1 VAIGKLIIYFLKVGR
16 KVGGKMM
23 SKIERFFDKI
33 FENRMFKVLSVYVL
47 GILIFYLASSTVNR
61 IISKY
66 FTIDEKLI
74 LQIPKFVFLV
84 LFTTTVIYILYKTA
98 LKRYQPSIF
107 LIHSLVASSL
117 IYVMLKWVID
127 KDGWGFILFSS
138 KLLYVDLLGVL
149 LFLSII
155 LIIKN
160 LLSTKEFEKRP
171 NPFIS
176 DDPIL
181 LKGDDKLNYHK
192 RASKI
197 VEYLERSNFKNSFT
211 IGIVG
216 PWGNGKSSL
225 ISLIEEKLEEK
236 RIEHTIHLKFLPYLN
251 HSETDIISEFFKQ
264 LSTEINKY
272 SGRLSNQFLKY
283 SDKLLK
289 LYKDKSISEFFKP
302 NSSLFSDSSS
312 YDTYKKI
319 NDTLNRLDKKYI
331 VFIDDLDRLS
341 NNEVLQ
347 VLKLVRNTANFKNFI
362 FLIALDK
369 DYVLESLLVKNDIA
383 DHTFVDK
390 FFQLE
395 VYLPEIEKSQLK
407 TDFIG
412 LLKKTDLGFEAEFVR
427 NVETCIYREDN
438 LFDDYISN
446 YRGVKRL
453 VNQLVFDFKTLPDE
467 LDTNDFLN
475 FTYLKMTFPY
485 AIKFLNN
492 NWSTI
497 IPYNP
502 ETNLCE
508 LVETEKDSDKGDTL
522 KAMRRYRVFYLNQK
536 LNIDFGKYEISKD
549 INKEIKVDES
559 NNLTKQQNILLVKTL
574 IVLFG
579 KENFAGSHTSIKFE
593 NNLRKLLQQKIQEKD
608 LSEIKFKSIFNF
620 DNDFENLN
628 KLLNEGHTNSILN
641 RLAYFNTID
650 KDEALKTIII
660 LLYIFDDAE
669 SYATHSTSVWNI
681 LSEFIGRQLKLK
693 IGNND
698 FWTDNDKPS
707 IWKYIIQEFID
718 KDNFKLESKIKFL
731 ALISESRIR
740 LDFSDWGTT
749 EDDLKELSI
758 SLYKNLLDDKQNNL
772 WSIYDYSF
780 YHAYHDVR
788 KFHTADTV
796 NPITIEFWSQ
806 NDITLL
812 CAQMTQNDAWTTKML
827 KTSDYAAQLFGSKQ
841 KYKDFIIANLPN
853 PITPELKEYT
863 EFLELESYTLFNQHI
878 RFEFSNFN
886 FIKQKLQKVI
896 EFNNLKADEFE
907 NIVEV
912 VLKSTTQKLWD
923 TTHTNMSKDVITG
936 YVDARKYNVNDS
948 YYTFVRIETGTF
960 HKAIPELFQHYNNI
974 LKGSNI
980 ETKIE
985 LDKKSIS
992 IKNTDESIKI
1002 ISIQPASYN
1011 SKIKST
1017 SK

>member
-1 VAIGKLIIYFLKVGR
+1 MGR
-16 KVGGKMM
+16 KMTTKME
-23 SKIERFFDKI
+23 SFFDKI
-33 FENRMFKVLSVYVL
+33 FENRMFKFSSVYVL
-47 GILIFYLASSTVNR
+47 GILMFYLASSKVNR

-74 LQIPKFVFLV
+74 LQIPKFIFVV
-84 LFTTTVIYILYKTA
+84 LFTVAVMYILYKIA
-98 LKRYQPSIF
+98 LKKYQPSIF
-107 LIHSLVASSL
+107 LIHSFVVSSL
-117 IYVMLKWVID
+117 IYVVLKWGID
-127 KDGWGFILFSS
+127 KDGWDFILFSS
-138 KLLYVDLLGVL
+138 KLLYVDFLGVL
-149 LFLSII
+149 LILAII
-155 LIIKN
+155 LTVIN
-160 LLSTKEFEKRP
+160 LLSKKEFERKP

-176 DDPIL
+176 DDPVL

-192 RASKI
+192 RAAKI

-225 ISLIEEKLEEK
+225 ISLIEEKLDEK
-236 RIEHTIHLKFLPYLN
+236 NNEHTIHLKFLPYLN

-272 SGRLSNQFLKY
+272 SGRLSNQFLSY

-289 LYKDKSISEFFKP
+289 LYKNKSISEFFKP
-302 NSSLFSDSSS
+302 NSNLFSDSSS

-319 NDTLNRLDKKYI
+319 NDTLNLLNKKYI

-341 NNEVLQ
+341 NSEVLQ

-407 TDFIG
+407 ADFID
-412 LLKKTDLGFEAEFVR
+412 LLKQTDLGFEAEFVR

-453 VNQLVFDFKTLPDE
+453 VNQLVFDFKSLPDE

-497 IPYNP
+497 IPYNS

-508 LVETEKDSDKGDTL
+508 LVETENDSDKGDIL
-522 KAMRRYRVFYLNQK
+522 NAMRRYRVFHLNQK
-536 LNIDFGKYEISKD
+536 LNIDFSKYEISKD

-559 NNLTKQQNILLVKTL
+559 NNLTKRQNILFIKTL

-579 KENFAGSHTSIKFE
+579 KENIADSHTSIKFE

-608 LSEIKFKSIFNF
+608 LSEVKFKSIFNF
-620 DNDFENLN
+620 ENDFENLN

-650 KDEALKTIII
+650 KDEALKAIII
-660 LLYIFDDAE
+660 LLYIFNDAE

-698 FWTDNDKPS
+698 FWTDKDKPS
-707 IWKYIIQEFID
+707 IWKYIIQEFIN

-731 ALISESRIR
+731 ELISESRIR
-740 LDFSDWGTT
+740 LGFSDWGTT
-749 EDDLKELSI
+749 EDDLKDLSL
-758 SLYKNLLDDKQNNL
+758 SLYKKLLDDKQNNL
-772 WSIYDYSF
+772 WDIHDYSF

-788 KFHTADTV
+788 KFHTADKI
-796 NPITIEFWSQ
+796 NPITIDFWSQ

-827 KTSDYAAQLFGSKQ
+827 KTSDYATQLFGSKQ

-863 EFLELESYTLFNQHI
+863 EFLELESYTLFDAHI
-878 RFEFSNFN
+878 RYEFSDFK

-896 EFNNLKADEFE
+896 DFNNMKGDEFD
-907 NIVEV
+907 NIVEI

-923 TTHTNMSKDVITG
+923 ITDRNISKSKVTG
-936 YVDARKYNVNDS
+936 FVYVRKYES
-948 YYTFVRIETGTF
+948 TGSFYTFVRLESATF
-960 HKAIPELFQHYNNI
+960 HKSIPELFHLYKNI
-974 LKGSNI
+974 LKGSSNI

-985 LDKKSIS
+985 LDKKTITVE
-992 IKNTDESIKI
+992 NTDESIKI
-1002 ISIQPASYN
+1002 ISIQPISYD
-1011 SKIKST
+1011 SKI
-1017 SK
+1017 

>member
-1 VAIGKLIIYFLKVGR
+1 MTI
-16 KVGGKMM
+16 
-23 SKIERFFDKI
+23 KIERFFDKI
-33 FENRMFKVLSVYVL
+33 FENRMFKVSSVYVL
-47 GILIFYLASSTVNR
+47 GILMFYLASSTVNR

-74 LQIPKFVFLV
+74 LQIPKFIFVV
-84 LFTTTVIYILYKTA
+84 LFTVAVMYILYKIA
-98 LKRYQPSIF
+98 LKKYQPSIF
-107 LIHSLVASSL
+107 LIHSLVVSSL
-117 IYVMLKWVID
+117 IYVVLKWGID
-127 KDGWGFILFSS
+127 KDGWDFILFSS
-138 KLLYVDLLGVL
+138 KLFYVDFLGVL
-149 LFLSII
+149 LVLAVI
-155 LIIKN
+155 LTVIN
-160 LLSTKEFEKRP
+160 LLSKKEFERKP

-176 DDPIL
+176 DDPVL

-192 RASKI
+192 RAAKI

-236 RIEHTIHLKFLPYLN
+236 NNEHTIHLKFLPYLN

-272 SGRLSNQFLKY
+272 SGRLSNQFLSY

-289 LYKDKSISEFFKP
+289 LYKNKSISEFFKP
-302 NSSLFSDSSS
+302 NSSIFSDSSS

-319 NDTLNRLDKKYI
+319 NDTLNLLDKKYI

-341 NNEVLQ
+341 NSEVLQ

-369 DYVLESLLVKNDIA
+369 DYVLESLLMKNDIA

-407 TDFIG
+407 ADFID
-412 LLKKTDLGFEAEFVR
+412 LLKQTDLGFEAEFVR

-453 VNQLVFDFKTLPDE
+453 VNQLVFDFKSLPDE

-508 LVETEKDSDKGDTL
+508 LVETENDSDKGDTF
-522 KAMRRYRVFYLNQK
+522 KAMRRYRVFHLNQK
-536 LNIDFGKYEISKD
+536 LNIDFSKYEISKD
-549 INKEIKVDES
+549 IDKETKINET
-559 NNLTKQQNILLVKTL
+559 NNLTKQQNILLIKTL

-579 KENFAGSHTSIKFE
+579 KENIADSHTSIKFE

-608 LSEIKFKSIFNF
+608 LSEVKFKSIFNF
-620 DNDFENLN
+620 HNDFENLN

-650 KDEALKTIII
+650 KDEALKAIII
-660 LLYIFDDAE
+660 LLYIFNDAE
-669 SYATHSTSVWNI
+669 SYATYSTSVWNI

-749 EDDLKELSI
+749 EDDLKELSL
-758 SLYKNLLDDKQNNL
+758 SLYKKLLDDKQNNL

-788 KFHTADTV
+788 KFHTADTI

-827 KTSDYAAQLFGSKQ
+827 KTSDYAAQLFESKH
-841 KYKDFIIANLPN
+841 KYKEFINNNLPN
-853 PITPELKEYT
+853 PITSELIEYVQ
-863 EFLELESYTLFNQHI
+863 FLELESYTDFSRYI
-878 RFEFSNFN
+878 RFEFLSFN
-886 FIKQKLQKVI
+886 FIKQKLQRVI
-896 EFNNLKADEFE
+896 DFNNLAQDEAE
-907 NIVEV
+907 TIVEI
-912 VLKSTTQKLWD
+912 VLKSDNKDLWD
-923 TTHTNMSKDVITG
+923 ITHTNMSTNVISG
-936 YVDARKYNVNDS
+936 FIELRRYNVND
-948 YYTFVRIETGTF
+948 TFFTF
-960 HKAIPELFQHYNNI
+960 IRLQSGNYHKSIPEMFQHFKKMLDGKDI
-974 LKGSNI
+974 KS
-980 ETKIE
+980 KID
-985 LDKKSIS
+985 LDKKSITVE
-992 IKNTDESIKI
+992 NTDESIKI
-1002 ISIQPASYN
+1002 ISIQPISYD
-1011 SKIKST
+1011 SKI
-1017 SK
+1017 

>member
-1 VAIGKLIIYFLKVGR
+1 
-16 KVGGKMM
+16 
-23 SKIERFFDKI
+23 
-33 FENRMFKVLSVYVL
+33 
-47 GILIFYLASSTVNR
+47 
-61 IISKY
+61 
-66 FTIDEKLI
+66 
-74 LQIPKFVFLV
+74 
-84 LFTTTVIYILYKTA
+84 
-98 LKRYQPSIF
+98 
-107 LIHSLVASSL
+107 
-117 IYVMLKWVID
+117 
-127 KDGWGFILFSS
+127 
-138 KLLYVDLLGVL
+138 
-149 LFLSII
+149 
-155 LIIKN
+155 
-160 LLSTKEFEKRP
+160 
-171 NPFIS
+171 
-176 DDPIL
+176 
-181 LKGDDKLNYHK
+181 
-192 RASKI
+192 
-197 VEYLERSNFKNSFT
+197 
-211 IGIVG
+211 
-216 PWGNGKSSL
+216 L

-236 RIEHTIHLKFLPYLN
+236 NNEHTIHLKFLPYLN

-272 SGRLSNQFLKY
+272 SGRLSNQFLSY

-289 LYKDKSISEFFKP
+289 LYKNKSISEFFKP
-302 NSSLFSDSSS
+302 NSSIFSDSSS

-319 NDTLNRLDKKYI
+319 NDTLNLLDKKYI

-341 NNEVLQ
+341 NSEVLQ

-395 VYLPEIEKSQLK
+395 IYLPEIEKSQLK
-407 TDFIG
+407 ADFID
-412 LLKKTDLGFEAEFVR
+412 LLKQTDLGFEAEFVR

-453 VNQLVFDFKTLPDE
+453 VNQLVFDFKSLPDE

-508 LVETEKDSDKGDTL
+508 LVETEKDSEKGNLFTS
-522 KAMRRYRVFYLNQK
+522 MNRSRVFYLNQK
-536 LNIDFGKYEISKD
+536 LNIDFSKYEISKD
-549 INKEIKVDES
+549 IDKETKINET
-559 NNLTKQQNILLVKTL
+559 NNLTKQQNILLIKTL

-579 KENFAGSHTSIKFE
+579 KENIADSHTSIKFE

-608 LSEIKFKSIFNF
+608 LSEVKFKSIFNF
-620 DNDFENLN
+620 ENDFETLN
-628 KLLNEGHTNSILN
+628 ELLNEGHTNSILN

-650 KDEALKTIII
+650 KNEALKAIII
-660 LLYIFDDAE
+660 LLYIFNEAE
-669 SYATHSTSVWNI
+669 SYATHATSVWNT

-693 IGNND
+693 IENANFWND
-698 FWTDNDKPS
+698 KDKPS
-707 IWKYIIQEFID
+707 IWKYITQEFID

-749 EDDLKELSI
+749 EDDLKKLSLL
-758 SLYKNLLDDKQNNL
+758 LYKKLLGDKQNNL

-788 KFHTADTV
+788 KFHTTDTI
-796 NPITIEFWSQ
+796 NPITIEFWSK

-812 CAQMTQNDAWTTKML
+812 CAQMIENDAWTTKML
-827 KTSDYAAQLFGSKQ
+827 KTSDYAAQLFESKH
-841 KYKDFIIANLPN
+841 KYKEFINNNIPN

-863 EFLELESYTLFNQHI
+863 EFLELESYTLFDEYV
-878 RFEFSNFN
+878 RYEFLDFK
-886 FIKQKLQKVI
+886 FIKQKLQRVI
-896 EFNNLKADEFE
+896 DFNNLKGDEFD
-907 NIVEV
+907 NIIEI
-912 VLKSTTQKLWD
+912 VLKFTTKKLWD
-923 TTHTNMSKDVITG
+923 ISVRNMNKSKITG
-936 YVDARKYNVNDS
+936 LVYARKYES
-948 YYTFVRIETGTF
+948 TGSFYTFVRLESGTF
-960 HKAIPELFQHYNNI
+960 QKSISELFTHYKNT
-974 LKGSNI
+974 LKDNSDI

-985 LDKKSIS
+985 LDEKSITV
-992 IKNTDESIKI
+992 KNTDESIKI
-1002 ISIQPASYN
+1002 ISIQPN
-1011 SKIKST
+1011 QL
-1017 SK
+1017 